1 MMRERGEQK
10 KKAIMKA
17 AASLF
22 LEKGYASTTM
32 EDVGNAV
39 DLLPPSL
46 YRYFKSKEDL
56 LGSIVVPS
64 AEAGT
69 EMIEEVAESAKS
81 PTDKLREAFHVHLGL
96 FDEHY
101 PDMFVFTA
109 GDFNVLNET
118 TSGHLQALRKRYTK
132 AWMTIIKSYIKDNSA
147 LSDLDPEI
155 VCFAAL
161 GMCNWMYKWYAKGGR
176 LSSSEIA
183 DHYFR
188 IFAQNLADNSKP

>member
-118 TSGHLQALRKRYTK
+118 TS
-132 AWMTIIKSYIKDNSA
+132 
-147 LSDLDPEI
+147 
-155 VCFAAL
+155 
-161 GMCNWMYKWYAKGGR
+161 
-176 LSSSEIA
+176 
-183 DHYFR
+183 FR
-188 IFAQNLADNSKP
+188 R